1 MAAAAAAAMSPGQP
15 GAGGAG
21 TRRTGWRRRRRRWR
35 LEAETRAPG
44 FGHTAGRVQG
54 TFQGAQGMKPEAL
67 ETRPPPRSPG
77 LRWALLPLL
86 LLLRL
91 GQVSLRVGLGV
102 CREDAGRTGIPC
114 TCPCVTRSRINR

>member
-1 MAAAAAAAMSPGQP
+1 MAAAAAAMSPGKP

-21 TRRTGWRRRRRRWR
+21 TRRTGWRRRRRRRR

-54 TFQGAQGMKPEAL
+54 TFQGAQGMKPAAL

-86 LLLRL
+86 LLLSL
-91 GQVSLRVGLGV
+91 DQVSLRVGLGV
-102 CREDAGRTGIPC
+102 WREDAGRTGIPC
-114 TCPCVTRSRINR
+114 TCPCVTR